1 MTRPPAGTT
10 PATAGA
16 PARATRRRLVF
27 ATRNQGKLT
36 ELRQLLAGL
45 DGGGAIEVS
54 SALDLAL
61 PEVVEDAPTF
71 AGNAAK
77 KAREVSAATG
87 LPALAD
93 DSGLEVD
100 ALGGAPGV
108 VSARYAG
115 PEQDD
120 RRNNEKLLAAL
131 AGVPPER
138 RTARFRSA
146 LALADTA
153 GPLGERVIV
162 SEGACE
168 GLILEV
174 PRGTGGFGYDPLFFA
189 PELGVTFAEAGVG
202 PKNDLSHRA
211 RAMRAMR
218 AQLLDYF
225 QLAKGPPTE

>member
-1 MTRPPAGTT
+1 MKPAGPT
-10 PATAGA
+10 
-16 PARATRRRLVF
+16 RRLVF
-27 ATRNQGKLT
+27 ATRNPGKLA
-36 ELRQLLAGL
+36 ELRELLADL
-45 DGGGAIEVS
+45 RGAVEVAS
-54 SALDLAL
+54 SIDLAL
-61 PEVVEDAPTF
+61 PDVVEDADSF

-77 KAREVSAATG
+77 KAREASRASG

-131 AGVPPER
+131 AGVPPEKR
-138 RTARFRSA
+138 AARFRSA
-146 LALADTA
+146 LALADEA
-153 GPLGERVIV
+153 GPLGGRVLLG
-162 SEGACE
+162 EGVCE
-168 GLILEV
+168 GVILEA

-189 PELGVTFAEAGVG
+189 PELGCTFAEAGVG

-218 AQLLDYF
+218 ARILEYF
-225 QLAKGPPTE
+225 QLAKGAVTE